1 MKGKFFLFFSVIL
14 ALGILI
20 IQSYEDDSVSIRP
33 LYRESTMRGVHITH
47 KESGRVS
54 WELNARDAVFSGSKD
69 EIAINALEVRIH
81 NEPEVN
87 LLGGS
92 GTYNVEMEELTINSP
107 VMISIKDA
115 VFTTD
120 SLTWYS
126 RSGHIKT
133 DDRVEFRGNKFH
145 IEGRGLTARIK
156 DKKLIIHK
164 DVKGIF
170 DL

>member
-14 ALGILI
+14 ALGILT
-20 IQSYEDDSVSIRP
+20 IQSYKDDSIIIRP
-33 LYRESTMRGVHITH
+33 LYRESTMRDVHIAH
-47 KESGRVS
+47 KESGRVR
-54 WELNARDAVFSGSKD
+54 WELNTRDAVFSGNND
-69 EIAINALEVRIH
+69 EISISDLKLKIH

-87 LLGGS
+87 LIGGS
-92 GTYNVEMEELTINSP
+92 GTYDVEMEELTINRP
-107 VMISIKDA
+107 VIISINDA

-126 RSGHIKT
+126 RFGHIKT

-145 IEGRGLTARIK
+145 IEGRGLSAGIK
-156 DKKLIIHK
+156 DRKLMIHK